1 MQFQVSMNCLSQF
14 FILSPRGDSIIRKE
28 FRGDTPKTVTD
39 TFFRNVKFWGGKQ
52 QDAPPVFILD
62 GVTYLYLKNNG
73 LYFVGVTRSNVS
85 ASLMMELLLRLT
97 KVFKDYCGVL
107 SEETIRKN
115 FILLYELLDEVLDFG
130 YAQGISTEILKAF
143 VFNEPQLDSK
153 GGKGG
158 MMGGFKNKI
167 RISDNVMTRN
177 AKTKSSD
184 AVNRPV
190 DYTRNRKAQKKQRN
204 EIFVDIF
211 ERISVTFNSNGYALS
226 SSIDGTIQMK
236 SYLSGNPELKLALN
250 EDLVIGSG
258 ANASGP
264 KYGGGSNSSIVLDD
278 CNFHECVRLDEFES
292 SRTLTFIP
300 PDGEF
305 AVLNYRVTNEFRQ
318 PFRIFPFFELV
329 SPYKVELI
337 IKIRAD
343 IPEQNYGGNVCVELP
358 VPINCQTVSTELGMG
373 VVGQTSEYN
382 MKDRKVV
389 WKLKKFA
396 GGTEQALRVRI
407 TFKDQ
412 QTSAI
417 RKSIGPISI
426 AFEIPM
432 YNVSNL
438 QVRYLR
444 IMEQTK
450 KYNPYRW
457 VRYVT
462 RSQSYICRL

>member
-1 MQFQVSMNCLSQF
+1 MNCLSQF
-14 FILSPRGDSIIRKE
+14 FIISPRGDSIIRKE
-28 FRGDTPKTVTD
+28 FRGDLPKSTTD
-39 TFFRNVKFWGGKQ
+39 TFFRNVKFWNGKQ
-52 QDAPPVFILD
+52 QDAPPVFYLD

-73 LYFVGVTRSNVS
+73 LYFVATTKSNVS
-85 ASLMMELLLRLT
+85 PSLMMELLLRLT
-97 KVFKDYCGVL
+97 KVFKDYCGIL
-107 SEETIRKN
+107 TEETIRKN
-115 FILLYELLDEVLDFG
+115 FILLYELLDEVLDYG

-143 VFNEPQLDSK
+143 VFNEPTIDKSQKSK
-153 GGKGG
+153 
-158 MMGGFKNKI
+158 MNSFKSKM
-167 RISDNVMTRN
+167 SRN
-177 AKTKSSD
+177 AKTKSSG

-190 DYTRNRKAQKKQRN
+190 SYSRDRKAQKKQRN

-211 ERISVTFNSNGYALS
+211 ERISVTFNSNGHALS

-258 ANASGP
+258 DNASGP
-264 KYGGGSNSSIVLDD
+264 KYGNNNASIVLDD

-292 SRTLTFIP
+292 SRTLHFIP

-358 VPINCQTVSTELGMG
+358 VPTNCQTVTTELGMG

-382 MKDRKVV
+382 LKDRKVV

-396 GGTEQALRVRI
+396 GGTEQALRVKI
-407 TFKDQ
+407 TFKEQ

-417 RKSIGPISI
+417 RKTIGPISI
-426 AFEIPM
+426 SFEIPM

-444 IMEQTK
+444 IMEQNK

>member
-1 MQFQVSMNCLSQF
+1 MASVSCLSQF

-28 FRGDTPKTVTD
+28 FRGDTPKTTTD

-52 QDAPPVFILD
+52 QDAPPVFQLD
-62 GVTYLYLKNNG
+62 GISYLYLKNNG
-73 LYFVGVTRSNVS
+73 LYFVGTTRQNVS
-85 ASLMMELLLRLT
+85 PSLMMELLVRLT

-107 SEETIRKN
+107 SEESIRKN
-115 FILLYELLDEVLDFG
+115 FILLYELLDETLDFG
-130 YAQGISTEILKAF
+130 YAQGISTEMLKAF
-143 VFNEPQLDSK
+143 VFNEPSLGPK
-153 GGKGG
+153 TGAVGGLI
-158 MMGGFKNKI
+158 GGFKKKV

-190 DYTRNRKAQKKQRN
+190 VAIGGKKAARKQRN

-250 EDLVIGSG
+250 EDLVIGVGGPKGGSG
-258 ANASGP
+258 AV
-264 KYGGGSNSSIVLDD
+264 VLDD

-292 SRTLTFIP
+292 SRTLSFIP

-305 AVLNYRVTNEFRQ
+305 SVLNYRVTNEFRQ

-329 SPYKVELI
+329 SPFKVELI

-343 IPEQNYGGNVCVELP
+343 IPEQNYGGNVVVELP
-358 VPINCQTVSTELGMG
+358 VPATCQTVTTELGMG
-373 VVGQTSEYN
+373 VVGQTSEYQLR
-382 MKDRKVV
+382 DRKVV

-396 GGTEQALRVRI
+396 GGSEQALRVKI
-407 TFKDQ
+407 TFKEQ

-417 RKSIGPISI
+417 RKSIGPISL

-444 IMEQTK
+444 IMEQNK

>member
-1 MQFQVSMNCLSQF
+1 
-14 FILSPRGDSIIRKE
+14 
-28 FRGDTPKTVTD
+28 
-39 TFFRNVKFWGGKQ
+39 
-52 QDAPPVFILD
+52 
-62 GVTYLYLKNNG
+62 
-73 LYFVGVTRSNVS
+73 
-85 ASLMMELLLRLT
+85 
-97 KVFKDYCGVL
+97 
-107 SEETIRKN
+107 
-115 FILLYELLDEVLDFG
+115 
-130 YAQGISTEILKAF
+130 
-143 VFNEPQLDSK
+143 
-153 GGKGG
+153 
-158 MMGGFKNKI
+158 
-167 RISDNVMTRN
+167 MTRN

-190 DYTRNRKAQKKQRN
+190 SYSRDRKNQKKQRN

-250 EDLVIGSG
+250 EDLVIKNTKNNSQGS
-258 ANASGP
+258 S
-264 KYGGGSNSSIVLDD
+264 SSSIILDD
-278 CNFHECVRLDEFES
+278 CNFHECVRLDEFEQ

-305 AVLNYRVTNEFRQ
+305 SVLNYRVTNEFRQ

-343 IPEQNYGGNVCVELP
+343 IPEHNYGGNVSVELP
-358 VPINCQTVSTELGMG
+358 VGNHCQTVTTELGMG

-382 MKDRKVV
+382 IKDRKVV

-396 GGTEQALRVRI
+396 GGTEQALRVKI
-407 TFKDQ
+407 TFKEQ

-426 AFEIPM
+426 SFEIPM

-444 IMEQTK
+444 IMEQNK

>member
-1 MQFQVSMNCLSQF
+1 MSAAVSSLSQF

-52 QDAPPVFILD
+52 QDAPPVFLLD
-62 GVTYLYLKNNG
+62 GITYLYLKNNG
-73 LYFVGVTRSNVS
+73 LFFVGVTRQNVS
-85 ASLMMELLLRLT
+85 PSLMMELLLRLT

-107 SEETIRKN
+107 TEETIRKN

-143 VFNEPQLDSK
+143 VFNEPSLDAK
-153 GGKGG
+153 AGKAGIL
-158 MMGGFKNKI
+158 GGFKNKV

-190 DYTRNRKAQKKQRN
+190 QYSRDRKAQKKQRN

-258 ANASGP
+258 ANAAGP
-264 KYGGGSNSSIVLDD
+264 KYGNSSNSSITLDD

-305 AVLNYRVTNEFRQ
+305 SVLNYRVTNEFRQ

-358 VPINCQTVSTELGMG
+358 VPQHCQTVTTELGMG

-382 MKDRKVV
+382 IKDRKVI
-389 WKLKKFA
+389 WKIKKFA
-396 GGTEQALRVRI
+396 GGTEQALRVKI
-407 TFKDQ
+407 TFKEQ

-417 RKSIGPISI
+417 RKTIGPISI
-426 AFEIPM
+426 SFEIPM

-444 IMEQTK
+444 IMEQNK

>member
-1 MQFQVSMNCLSQF
+1 MSGINCLSQF
-14 FILSPRGDSIIRKE
+14 FIISPRGDSIIRKE
-28 FRGDTPKTVTD
+28 FRGDAPKSTTD
-39 TFFRNVKFWGGKQ
+39 TFFRNVKFWNGKQ
-52 QDAPPVFILD
+52 QDAPPVFNLD
-62 GVTYLYLKNNG
+62 GITYLYLKNNG
-73 LYFVGVTRSNVS
+73 LYFVGTTRTNVS
-85 ASLMMELLLRLT
+85 PSLMMELLLRLT

-107 SEETIRKN
+107 TEETIRKN

-143 VFNEPQLDSK
+143 VFNEPALDKSTSK
-153 GGKGG
+153 GGLV
-158 MMGGFKNKI
+158 GGFKNKM

-190 DYTRNRKAQKKQRN
+190 SYSRDRKAQKKQRN

-250 EDLVIGSG
+250 EDLIIGSG
-258 ANASGP
+258 SNASGP
-264 KYGGGSNSSIVLDD
+264 KYGGSNNSSIILDD

-305 AVLNYRVTNEFRQ
+305 SVLNYRVTNEFRQ

-358 VPINCQTVSTELGMG
+358 VPNNCQTVTTELGMG

-382 MKDRKVV
+382 MKDRKVI

-396 GGTEQALRVRI
+396 GGTEQALRVKI
-407 TFKDQ
+407 TFKEQ

-417 RKSIGPISI
+417 RKTIGPISI
-426 AFEIPM
+426 SFEIPM

-444 IMEQTK
+444 IMEQNK